1 MKAVNKNRVIIKLN
15 SKECLV
21 VERIV
26 VPKFYINDIEFNEYD
41 LRNLQSEVALGNVS
55 HELLNSMNIV
65 DAKGGKFI
73 FREDGALVNS
83 PFGYDTMS
91 RAVINLFRTRK
102 DNEDRVKNTKKI
114 TLCVNLFYLI
124 FNNLDSL
131 LKINLEII

>member
-102 DNEDRVKNTKKI
+102 DNEDRVKNTKK
-114 TLCVNLFYLI
+114 
-124 FNNLDSL
+124 
-131 LKINLEII
+131 